1 MMFPFTETVPVPMKH
16 VVVRSEPSA
25 GDGVHFGEAQSQ
37 LSGVQNR
44 YTAKGGQVDT
54 ANSSGPSPLR
64 RNALKCIVRRACI
77 ET

>member
-1 MMFPFTETVPVPMKH
+1 MMFSFTETVPAPMKH

-37 LSGVQNR
+37 LSGVQNC

-54 ANSSGPSPLR
+54 AD
-64 RNALKCIVRRACI
+64 
-77 ET
+77 